1 MAARSPIEERRLR
14 RALQYSLLV
23 ILSIVTIVL
32 CYLAVT
38 RTP

>member
-1 MAARSPIEERRLR
+1 MARRSPVEERRLV

-23 ILSIVTIVL
+23 ILSIVTLVL

>member
-1 MAARSPIEERRLR
+1 MARRGPVEQRRLR
-14 RALQYSLLV
+14 KTLQYSLLV
-23 ILSIVTIVL
+23 ILSIVTVVL

>member
-1 MAARSPIEERRLR
+1 MRRT
-14 RALQYSLLV
+14 LQYSLLV
-23 ILSIVTIVL
+23 ILSIVTVVL

>member
-1 MAARSPIEERRLR
+1 MARRSPVEERRLR
-14 RALQYSLLV
+14 RALQYSLLI

-32 CYLAVT
+32 CCLAVT